1 MAERSAGAG
10 SIARS
15 TRMPG
20 FTATSAIAGPTGTY
34 RSPAPTARARGQV
47 VRAAQSLLAYDPRW
61 PQVFDAERRRIAA
74 SLGRRAAIEHVGSSS
89 VPGLRG
95 RPEIDVLVGVT
106 APDEVEPAAR
116 SLKGLGYTTS
126 SASFEDGWCLL
137 SKPGTIPF
145 EVLVVQHRSPLWHR
159 HLGFREYLRGD
170 PARAAAY
177 ARLKSTWAARFGAGS
192 DGYKDAK
199 RRFWISVGEAA
210 RRSGGLGFT
219 GGPRRAGSFARTPP
233 AR

>member
-10 SIARS
+10 STARS
-15 TRMPG
+15 ARMPG

-34 RSPAPTARARGQV
+34 RSPAPTARASGQV

-95 RPEIDVLVGVT
+95 RPEIDVLVGVM

-116 SLKGLGYTTS
+116 SLK
-126 SASFEDGWCLL
+126 
-137 SKPGTIPF
+137 
-145 EVLVVQHRSPLWHR
+145 
-159 HLGFREYLRGD
+159 
-170 PARAAAY
+170 
-177 ARLKSTWAARFGAGS
+177 
-192 DGYKDAK
+192 
-199 RRFWISVGEAA
+199 
-210 RRSGGLGFT
+210 
-219 GGPRRAGSFARTPP
+219 
-233 AR
+233 